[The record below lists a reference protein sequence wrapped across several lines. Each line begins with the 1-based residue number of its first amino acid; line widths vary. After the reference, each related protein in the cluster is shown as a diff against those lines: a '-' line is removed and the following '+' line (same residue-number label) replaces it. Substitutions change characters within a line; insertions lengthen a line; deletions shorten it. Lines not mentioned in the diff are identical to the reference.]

1 MIMASRL
8 SRASLLFN
16 KCMRSRFW
24 FNGGNAY
31 IVKRTGKKTID
42 ILLNYSAT
50 LSVRHVMSADYQIA
64 TKRDQRVLIQVI
76 ILAYILHY
84 LSVELA

>member
-1 MIMASRL
+1 MIIASRNYL
-8 SRASLLFN
+8 ASLLSN
-16 KCMRSRFW
+16 KRMRSRFW
-24 FNGGNAY
+24 FNGGNAH
-31 IVKRTGKKTID
+31 IVERIREKNYRL
-42 ILLNYSAT
+42 LLNYSAT

-84 LSVELA
+84 LLSN